1 MNIQILAA
9 TFYDAICDAVTS
21 KELAEIKRRNREYG
35 EDADCCA
42 VHDFVDANHYLIAAY
57 EEMTGRECEMTL
69 EDMEIMA
76 KAADY
81 AHDHFFK

>member
-1 MNIQILAA
+1 ML
-9 TFYDAICDAVTS
+9 
-21 KELAEIKRRNREYG
+21 EIKRRNREDYQ
-35 EDADCCA
+35 DQPCCA
-42 VHDFVDANHYLIAAY
+42 THDFVDANHYLIAAY
-57 EEMTGRECEMTL
+57 EEMTGRECEMTT